1 MDQNAELGR
10 LALSVG
16 DHGADHGQHAR
27 QVIGH
32 GVRNQEEQSEASN
45 VRHLLVLYT
54 VKKNRGR
61 KLNVSSYQMGYS
73 NVAGDLNVA
82 GTSTLSTLVVNGSTQ
97 HYGPVSSTS
106 NAYFS
111 NLVAN
116 TLTVTGNFI
125 VTATN
130 TSVSNALSIVN
141 QGSATAL
148 YVNQNESAIHTHNV
162 VEFYDHTTIAMII
175 DPHGNVAI
183 HQTSSPGYA
192 LSVVDGVSMDVLT
205 LGTPLSISS
214 GGTGTATG
222 APPNQVFAGPSIG
235 SAGAPSFRALVNAD
249 LPSII
254 SVSNVSANGSGLSSL
269 NSSNLVGNVANAN
282 VALVV
287 SQASQPNIT
296 SVGTL
301 TGLAIQGLLVASN
314 GSAIS
319 NVNGSNVSTVPT
331 SLSVITASQPNIT
344 SVGTLTGLNIQGLLI
359 VSNGSGI
366 SNINSSNLVGNVAN
380 ANVAL
385 VVSQASQPN
394 ITSVGTL
401 TGLTVSGLLIASNGS
416 GISNVN
422 GSNVSTVPTS
432 LSVITASQPN
442 ITSVGTLTGLNV
454 QGLLIASNGSAI
466 SNLNSSN
473 LIGNVASANVA
484 LVVSQPSQPN
494 ITSVGTLTGL
504 AIQGLLI
511 ASNGSAISNVN
522 GSNVSTVPT
531 SLSVTLAAQP
541 NITSVGTLTGL
552 VVSGV
557 VNSNLYTGNAS
568 GLSNIAGSN
577 VVGPIP
583 GGALVVTQAAQPN
596 ITSVGTLTGLVVSGI
611 LNSNLYTGNA
621 SGLSNITGSNVS
633 TVPTA
638 QSVIAASQGNIT
650 SVGTLT
656 GLNVQGLLIA
666 SNGSGISNVNGS
678 NVSTVPTS
686 LSVITAS
693 QPNITSVGTLTGLNV
708 QGLLIASNGSAISN
722 VNGSNVSTVPTSLSV
737 ITASQPNITS
747 VGTLTG
753 LVVGGILNS
762 NLYTGNASGLSNIT
776 GSNVSTVGTA
786 QSVTVAAQPNIT
798 SVGTLTGLIIS
809 GVMNSSLYTG
819 NASGLS
825 NVSGSNVVGPVPG
838 GALVVT
844 QAAQPNITSVGTLTG
859 LVVGGVLNS
868 NLYTGN
874 ASGLSNITG
883 SNVVGPIPGG
893 SLVVTQAAQPNITSV
908 GTLTGLTVAGI
919 LSASLHVGNAS
930 GLSNITGSNVVGP
943 IPGGSLVVTQAA
955 QPNITSVGTLT
966 GLNVQGLLVASNGSG
981 ISNLNSSNLIGNV
994 ANANVALVVSQPAQ
1008 PNITSVGTLT
1018 GLTATTANVGTLNV
1032 VSISNLVSLTT
1043 NLVSTVSNIVTANIG
1058 TVQTTNLIPAT
1069 TGLFMNLNA
1078 SYTLNSTGNW
1088 YGNVAGTLTS
1098 NLFTLF
1104 APNPVANWTKVG
1116 SNPFISGP
1124 NVSGSFQFLQ
1134 PGPYVFTCVLSADND
1149 IKTIALS
1156 SNAADVHS
1164 NLANPGVW
1172 LYCYRV
1178 SVGMNPSY
1186 PITIPVNVTNTSLY
1200 YWIDIETV
1208 NQSDNIHKT
1217 AYTNVTSEAY
1227 TGSYVLVRPL

>member
-1 MDQNAELGR
+1 
-10 LALSVG
+10 
-16 DHGADHGQHAR
+16 
-27 QVIGH
+27 
-32 GVRNQEEQSEASN
+32 
-45 VRHLLVLYT
+45 
-54 VKKNRGR
+54 
-61 KLNVSSYQMGYS
+61 MGYS

-205 LGTPLSISS
+205 LGTPLAISS

-301 TGLAIQGLLVASN
+301 TGL
-314 GSAIS
+314 
-319 NVNGSNVSTVPT
+319 
-331 SLSVITASQPNIT
+331 
-344 SVGTLTGLNIQGLLI
+344 
-359 VSNGSGI
+359 
-366 SNINSSNLVGNVAN
+366 
-380 ANVAL
+380 
-385 VVSQASQPN
+385 
-394 ITSVGTL
+394 
-401 TGLTVSGLLIASNGS
+401 
-416 GISNVN
+416 
-422 GSNVSTVPTS
+422 
-432 LSVITASQPN
+432 
-442 ITSVGTLTGLNV
+442 NV
-454 QGLLIASNGSAI
+454 QGLLI
-466 SNLNSSN
+466 
-473 LIGNVASANVA
+473 
-484 LVVSQPSQPN
+484 
-494 ITSVGTLTGL
+494 
-504 AIQGLLI
+504 
-511 ASNGSAISNVN
+511 
-522 GSNVSTVPT
+522 
-531 SLSVTLAAQP
+531 
-541 NITSVGTLTGL
+541 
-552 VVSGV
+552 
-557 VNSNLYTGNAS
+557 
-568 GLSNIAGSN
+568 
-577 VVGPIP
+577 
-583 GGALVVTQAAQPN
+583 
-596 ITSVGTLTGLVVSGI
+596 
-611 LNSNLYTGNA
+611 
-621 SGLSNITGSNVS
+621 
-633 TVPTA
+633 
-638 QSVIAASQGNIT
+638 
-650 SVGTLT
+650 
-656 GLNVQGLLIA
+656 
-666 SNGSGISNVNGS
+666 
-678 NVSTVPTS
+678 
-686 LSVITAS
+686 
-693 QPNITSVGTLTGLNV
+693 
-708 QGLLIASNGSAISN
+708 
-722 VNGSNVSTVPTSLSV
+722 
-737 ITASQPNITS
+737 
-747 VGTLTG
+747 
-753 LVVGGILNS
+753 
-762 NLYTGNASGLSNIT
+762 
-776 GSNVSTVGTA
+776 
-786 QSVTVAAQPNIT
+786 
-798 SVGTLTGLIIS
+798 
-809 GVMNSSLYTG
+809 
-819 NASGLS
+819 
-825 NVSGSNVVGPVPG
+825 
-838 GALVVT
+838 
-844 QAAQPNITSVGTLTG
+844 
-859 LVVGGVLNS
+859 
-868 NLYTGN
+868 
-874 ASGLSNITG
+874 
-883 SNVVGPIPGG
+883 
-893 SLVVTQAAQPNITSV
+893 
-908 GTLTGLTVAGI
+908 
-919 LSASLHVGNAS
+919 
-930 GLSNITGSNVVGP
+930 
-943 IPGGSLVVTQAA
+943 
-955 QPNITSVGTLT
+955 
-966 GLNVQGLLVASNGSG
+966 ASNGSG

-1124 NVSGSFQFLQ
+1124 NPSGSFQFLQ